1 MDFRLTSE
9 QEALR
14 KKAADFAKE
23 YVEPVAS
30 ELDEKAQ
37 FPHENV
43 KRMAD
48 LGFWACRFRKN
59 TRAAVRIMSLMLWW
73 WKRSQRS
80 ARLRRS
86 SYPRTHRW
94 QEVRFSDTAQMS
106 RRKNFFRIWLRGR
119 KIGAFCLTEPD
130 AGTDASRQ
138 LATAVDQGDHYV
150 LNAHK
155 KFITNGGLAG
165 TYIVFALTDKS
176 KGNAGISTF
185 IVDGDSEGI
194 RTGSWKRRWASAH
207 LRRRKCISKTS
218 LFRRKTVWGAGRA
231 QYRYGDA
238 GRRKNRRGGSVSG
251 DRAGSV

>member
-1 MDFRLTSE
+1 
-9 QEALR
+9 
-14 KKAADFAKE
+14 
-23 YVEPVAS
+23 
-30 ELDEKAQ
+30 
-37 FPHENV
+37 
-43 KRMAD
+43 
-48 LGFWACRFRKN
+48 
-59 TRAAVRIMSLMLWW
+59 MSLMLWW

-94 QEVRFSDTAQMS
+94 QEVRFSGTAQMS
-106 RRKNFFRIWLRGR
+106 RRKNFLPDLASGR

-165 TYIVFALTDKS
+165 TYIVFAMTDKS

-194 RTGSWKRRWASAH
+194 RTGKLEKKMGIRASQTAEMH
-207 LRRRKCISKTS
+207 SKTS
-218 LFRRKTVWGAGRA
+218 LFRRKTVWGNRGRA
-231 QYRYGDA
+231 SVSLW
-238 GRRKNRRGGSVSG
+238 GRWTAEESGVAAQVSG

>member
-48 LGFWACRFRKN
+48 LGFLGLPIPKEYEGGGTDYVSYALVVEEIAKICASTAIIISAN
-59 TRAAVRIMSLMLWW
+59 TSL
-73 WKRSQRS
+73 
-80 ARLRRS
+80 AGGPILRYGTDEQKKKFLPDLAS
-86 SYPRTHRW
+86 
-94 QEVRFSDTAQMS
+94 
-106 RRKNFFRIWLRGR
+106 GR

-165 TYIVFALTDKS
+165 TYMP
-176 KGNAGISTF
+176 
-185 IVDGDSEGI
+185 
-194 RTGSWKRRWASAH
+194 
-207 LRRRKCISKTS
+207 
-218 LFRRKTVWGAGRA
+218 
-231 QYRYGDA
+231 
-238 GRRKNRRGGSVSG
+238 
-251 DRAGSV
+251 